1 MILPP
6 NSLVE
11 KPSGFSVRAG
21 GREGH
26 SPRGPHPVN
35 ETLQEPLGRV
45 NPRCHL
51 LLVLGRDNKQRPVF
65 QQAGCGQLERFA
77 GLTGG
82 GLGDLL
88 TLGSGCRFWLWLVR
102 LLASHTKAPALN
114 ASTEAP
120 LWFFIH

>member
-6 NSLVE
+6 HSLVE
-11 KPSGFSVRAG
+11 KPSGFSMQAG

-51 LLVLGRDNKQRPVF
+51 LLVLGRDSKQDPCFSR
-65 QQAGCGQLERFA
+65 QAA
-77 GLTGG
+77 GSSSDSW
-82 GLGDLL
+82 GL
-88 TLGSGCRFWLWLVR
+88 LGVGWV
-102 LLASHTKAPALN
+102 
-114 ASTEAP
+114 
-120 LWFFIH
+120 IY